1 MVSIQAMAGRLSVD
15 TIYQIYLL
23 LIAII
28 AVKPNEVDAIRGLT
42 NISAT
47 GIYFLIC
54 ITILIYFIARKKISS
69 QLFTTIFIIL
79 LLFLFNK
86 LSRVIFLGEP
96 KLYDIEIGFIFF
108 FFNLLILS
116 KIQKKFMIVNFL
128 RIYIILTT
136 AIVILVLFQ
145 DSSEYGKFNETTNAF
160 NFPFTP
166 IGMNKN
172 SFSLMLTMA
181 GMACVVMIKLKK
193 WAYLNTFLLIIF
205 TMFVLILVTRSH
217 LPLICSIWIWLIW
230 GLKRYW
236 NLIVLTFFI
245 FFIVVGTLFF
255 DSHDISLSKE
265 SDSTRYMMVA
275 MSVSAFL
282 DNPFAGQGVI
292 LFLEQQQRFLTT
304 DHNQFSLFSGYFG
317 VLGFMVMVFFVCFVC
332 RSFWGLGTINWFLL
346 SSSFLIALSFTP
358 FIYNL
363 GCLIALS
370 GVKFITFY
378 QFEIKK
384 NKRAASNFEYASS

>member
-1 MVSIQAMAGRLSVD
+1 MTGRLSVD
-15 TIYQIYLL
+15 TICQMYLL
-23 LIAII
+23 LLAIT
-28 AVKPNEVDAIRGLT
+28 AVKPNEVDAIRSLT

-54 ITILIYFIARKKISS
+54 TTILVYFIARKKISS
-69 QLFTTIFIIL
+69 QLFTTIFIVF

-86 LSRVIFLGEP
+86 LSRVIFLDEP
-96 KLYDIEIGFIFF
+96 KIYDLEIGFIFF
-108 FFNLLILS
+108 FLNLLILS
-116 KIQKKFMIVNFL
+116 NIQKKFLLVNL
-128 RIYIILTT
+128 LSIYITLT
-136 AIVILVLFQ
+136 AVLLIFVLFQ
-145 DSSEYGKFNETTNAF
+145 DPSEYGKFNETTNAF

-181 GMACVVMIKLKK
+181 GMSCIVMIKLNK
-193 WAYLNTFLLIIF
+193 WPYFNTFLLIIF

-236 NLIVLTFFI
+236 NLLALIFTI

-255 DSHDISLSKE
+255 ISHDFFLSKD
-265 SDSTRYMMVA
+265 SDSTRYEMFA

-282 DNPFAGQGVI
+282 DYPFTGQGVI
-292 LFLEQQQRFLTT
+292 LLLEQQQKFLTN

-317 VLGFMVMVFFVCFVC
+317 VLGLMIIVFFVCFVF
-332 RSFWGLGTINWFLL
+332 RSFWGLGAINWFLL

-358 FIYNL
+358 FIYSL
-363 GCLIALS
+363 SCLIALS
-370 GVKFITFY
+370 GVKLIACY
-378 QFEIKK
+378 EFELAKHK
-384 NKRAASNFEYASS
+384 SAASNFEFASS